1 MWFIRMQIYIELYS
15 RGTTSWK
22 LKIDSRKGREDVAMR
37 THVEGVNCERQDA
50 VNQEVSVIN
59 KHLASKSVNN
69 KETSTDHITSPSIGR
84 FYNCNNLFFLIPGI
98 F

>member
-50 VNQEVSVIN
+50 VNQEVYFYRPHCRSV
-59 KHLASKSVNN
+59 
-69 KETSTDHITSPSIGR
+69 SIGR
-84 FYNCNNLFFLIPGI
+84 YYNCNYLVFY
-98 F
+98 